1 MIKLLIDG
9 SEVHLAADISLE
21 FYDRNPFFTSE
32 GQHTLD
38 IDISLADPVNAVIY
52 NAMHRIDV
60 TGRPQNRQA
69 ILYCEKGVIIKGTE
83 IILEIDE
90 RNAKIQI
97 VSGNS
102 EFNFLIGG
110 DRYLRD
116 LDLGDTGV
124 ISVEDAKRSL
134 YSQYPD
140 CDYVCTPVVVN
151 PVFRDC
157 GSNVMDDSAKI
168 YNEINPNKD
177 INNVSLVSNTTICPQ
192 PYLVAMVHRVAKALG
207 YSITSDAIA
216 ANKEL
221 SRLIFVHG
229 HKTTQYNKMV
239 ENWKVSDFISE
250 VEHLCGVS
258 FIIDN
263 NYKEIVI
270 ANLANYY
277 DSVSTEEI
285 SARDVIGDINKKFDQ
300 DVPDDLV
307 YHNIEYNFPNTDIY
321 KFYALKPDF
330 AKRITYEYCQ
340 RQPPQP
346 PYAPSAYYWLY
357 NVWYKIFDG
366 NTAYFKEPDDQRTLP
381 QCVFDSF
388 HSMKAYYETNY
399 FDPSAS
405 LFLYIPLE
413 FPFVIRNIY
422 GEVGK
427 NALDVRL
434 CMVDQFGPRVD
445 ERYEDKMTL
454 DIVPVEIVFSKYK
467 VNYYN
472 YPMPIAENGDG
483 DVGTIVDADSDKGVA
498 QRIVDGESSEPSAKD
513 NMFVG
518 FYMGVSRFDVNYT
531 ERGTD
536 KPAVPTV
543 INSRLL
549 MLIEPRYPWKDNTER
564 ASYWQKQNVMYV
576 SASGRFDLSI
586 NSTNGM
592 YNTYW
597 KIPQQ
602 LDLNT
607 VYVIRFRSLQRRDA
621 RHLFNIGGRKF
632 YCQQLKYEVVGGRLS
647 DVIEGTFYPLK
658 G

>member
-69 ILYCEKGVIIKGTE
+69 ILYCEKGVLIKGTE

-90 RNAKIQI
+90 RKAKIQI

-102 EFNFLIGG
+102 EFNYLIGG

-124 ISVEDAKRSL
+124 ISIEDAKRSL

-192 PYLVAMVHRVAKALG
+192 PYLVAMVHRVVKALG

-239 ENWKVSDFISE
+239 ENWTVADFVSE

-258 FIIDN
+258 FIVDN
-263 NYKEIVI
+263 NNKTLDIQKFGDYYKSAEC
-270 ANLANYY
+270 
-277 DSVSTEEI
+277 EEI
-285 SARDVIGDINKKFDQ
+285 TKDCILGDINKKYDQ
-300 DVPDDLV
+300 DAPDNLV
-307 YHNIEYNFPNTDIY
+307 YHNVAYKFPDTPFY
-321 KFYALKPDF
+321 KFYSIDPEFD
-330 AKRITYEYCQ
+330 KRIEYVFC
-340 RQPPQP
+340 PDMYPF
-346 PYAPSAYYWLY
+346 YDTDYFHLY
-357 NVWYKIFDG
+357 NIWYKITGG
-366 NTAYFKEPDDQRTLP
+366 NDLDKYGEPPQSVKDAYRLMKCYVEGSI
-381 QCVFDSF
+381 VFEGSI
-388 HSMKAYYETNY
+388 KKR
-399 FDPSAS
+399 
-405 LFLYIPLE
+405 IPIG
-413 FPFVIRNIY
+413 FPFI
-422 GEVGK
+422 
-427 NALDVRL
+427 VRSINPESTCL
-434 CMVDQFGPRVD
+434 TMIDQFGPRVD
-445 ERYEDKMTL
+445 ETSNDKMEL
-454 DIVPVEIVFSKYK
+454 KLVPIELAFSHLHDYYSYPIPIV
-467 VNYYN
+467 
-472 YPMPIAENGDG
+472 ENGEG
-483 DVGTIVDADSDKGVA
+483 DTGLVHDADEGKGVA
-498 QRIVDGESSEPSAKD
+498 ERLKSGESSAPSAKD

-518 FYMGVSRFDVNYT
+518 FYMGVSRFDVNG
-531 ERGTD
+531 EQRAD
-536 KPAVPTV
+536 KYPVVPVT

-549 MLIEPRYPWKDNTER
+549 VWTRQETPVGATKFWTH
-564 ASYWQKQNVMYV
+564 QTVMYV
-576 SASGRFDLSI
+576 NADGNYDLSI
-586 NSTNGM
+586 NSPNGM

-597 KIPQQ
+597 KMSLQI
-602 LDLNT
+602 DLST

-632 YCQQLKYEVVGGRLS
+632 YCQQLKYEAVGGRLS

-658 G
+658 